1 MGVRQNQSD
10 SRVAMSSAG
19 PNENQDE
26 YEEMFERIDREADGE
41 VYIREVLDFL
51 RSMNSDLDQTPEV
64 QQLLIQYRRKGDQI
78 LYLPEFMEMMDAV
91 RQHGWTR
98 FKPVKGQPIK
108 EADMRKVFKL
118 VDLDKDGEISRL
130 ELKLSLKYL

>member
-1 MGVRQNQSD
+1 MTSVRQNQSD

-26 YEEMFERIDREADGE
+26 YEVNFFINNEMLLIYRFLLFQEMFERIDREADGE

-64 QQLLIQYRRKGDQI
+64 C
-78 LYLPEFMEMMDAV
+78 P
-91 RQHGWTR
+91 
-98 FKPVKGQPIK
+98 
-108 EADMRKVFKL
+108 
-118 VDLDKDGEISRL
+118 
-130 ELKLSLKYL
+130 LKNIN